1 LSGLLTATA
10 MAQRST
16 IPVAAMDTDI
26 RVFSVAAALNV
37 ATSPDP
43 GKFGTNLDPD
53 LVRRLK
59 QFYSN
64 HKGNRPDE
72 TQLAQYVG
80 LALNLSDPPEFK
92 PRYREEQLPDDVR
105 ALLAFPDLLREFY
118 QKAHVAQLWE
128 VVKPQYE
135 AEMSRLQPKV

>member
-1 LSGLLTATA
+1 MFLRLIAALSLSGLLTATA

-16 IPVAAMDTDI
+16 LPVAGFDTDI

-37 ATSPDP
+37 ATSPDV
-43 GKFGTNLDPD
+43 GKFGTALDPD

-59 QFYSN
+59 QFYTN

-72 TQLAQYVG
+72 TQLAQYAG

-105 ALLAFPDLLREFY
+105 ASLVFPDLLR
-118 QKAHVAQLWE
+118 
-128 VVKPQYE
+128 
-135 AEMSRLQPKV
+135 